1 MLACF
6 RCRAEIPGDSHF
18 CPICGA
24 KTADVDGSDTQRDAF
39 SIGDAPT
46 DLAEGQA
53 TSLAQPRA
61 PAPGRRT
68 MVMPPAPLTPS
79 APLVQPGPP
88 IPYAWAPPT
97 PPSAP
102 IPHLGP
108 PPGMA
113 SGIPVTPSPA
123 RIGFGAMLTL
133 IALLMAVW
141 LLPRLGDDVTGAGR
155 VVAALVGL
163 VGIVFILVGLKHRA
177 HAEVV
182 CRVCRRPVV
191 AWKGAFGLHCPLG
204 PHQARIDWPMVIL
217 TAGFWAGAL
226 VVFVVGLVLFL

>member
-39 SIGDAPT
+39 PLGEAPT
-46 DLAEGQA
+46 DIAEP
-53 TSLAQPRA
+53 SVPE
-61 PAPGRRT
+61 RRT
-68 MVMPPAPLTPS
+68 MVMAPAGHTPPPAGPQMLGS
-79 APLVQPGPP
+79 AGSGQLGPP

-102 IPHLGP
+102 IPAMGV
-108 PPGMA
+108 PPGMTM
-113 SGIPVTPSPA
+113 SIPVTPSPA
-123 RIGFGAMLTL
+123 RIAIGVMLTV
-133 IALLMAVW
+133 IALVMAVSV
-141 LLPRLGDDVTGAGR
+141 LPRLGDDVTGAGR
-155 VVAALVGL
+155 VVAAAVGV
-163 VGIVFILVGLKHRA
+163 VGIVFILFGLRHRA

-204 PHQARIDWPMVIL
+204 PHQARIDWPMVVL
-217 TAGFWAGAL
+217 TVGFWTGAL
-226 VVFVVGLVLFL
+226 LVAVVGLVLFL